1 MKKLEIKMGEY
12 FYEKVIKPVRTKQEI
27 ILLLLETLKLINNM
41 EQDITQEKGKIVIYV
56 DKMSR
61 VFYQTENK
69 AFSIYFPFILEKKEI
84 DYRVYDSETNLTI
97 TDKMISLL
105 ISIIKKSE
113 ENRKSLEMVVDSI
126 CEGAKDFEYNEIE
139 DIWNLFSKLWYME
152 TGYIRYD
159 YDPVHENKKLH
170 PLHHLDVNYSGNVTY
185 KLGLER
191 HIKLEEMRDI
201 LDILTECKYLK

>member
-69 AFSIYFPFILEKKEI
+69 AFSIYFPF
-84 DYRVYDSETNLTI
+84 
-97 TDKMISLL
+97 
-105 ISIIKKSE
+105 
-113 ENRKSLEMVVDSI
+113 NR
-126 CEGAKDFEYNEIE
+126 
-139 DIWNLFSKLWYME
+139 
-152 TGYIRYD
+152 
-159 YDPVHENKKLH
+159 
-170 PLHHLDVNYSGNVTY
+170 
-185 KLGLER
+185 
-191 HIKLEEMRDI
+191 
-201 LDILTECKYLK
+201 

>member
-152 TGYIRYD
+152 TGYI
-159 YDPVHENKKLH
+159 
-170 PLHHLDVNYSGNVTY
+170 
-185 KLGLER
+185 
-191 HIKLEEMRDI
+191 I
-201 LDILTECKYLK
+201 